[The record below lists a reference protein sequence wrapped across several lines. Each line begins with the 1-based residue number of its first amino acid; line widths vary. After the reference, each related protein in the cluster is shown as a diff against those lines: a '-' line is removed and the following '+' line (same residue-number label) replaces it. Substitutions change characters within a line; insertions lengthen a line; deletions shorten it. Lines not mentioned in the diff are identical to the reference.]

1 MAASSRVSQCMAAAA
16 SRPHISYEGCR
27 PVQTAGRS
35 GEPKRRQRSPA
46 SSWTQGTPAG
56 LPPGMPGM
64 GELMEG
70 AVQQAPQPLRHE
82 GGESGGGMQGLEH
95 GRRRRR
101 QATGRMYKFWRFVQ
115 MQTLPLSEFRAN
127 ASAMLDLVEK
137 GETVRILRH
146 GKPVADLVP
155 VQAASAQK
163 VPSWKRKIEPLRIVR
178 PDGKTGAQL
187 IIEERE
193 QARY

>member
-1 MAASSRVSQCMAAAA
+1 
-16 SRPHISYEGCR
+16 
-27 PVQTAGRS
+27 
-35 GEPKRRQRSPA
+35 
-46 SSWTQGTPAG
+46 
-56 LPPGMPGM
+56 
-64 GELMEG
+64 
-70 AVQQAPQPLRHE
+70 
-82 GGESGGGMQGLEH
+82 
-95 GRRRRR
+95 
-101 QATGRMYKFWRFVQ
+101 

-155 VQAASAQK
+155 VRDDAAER
-163 VPSWKRKIEPLRIVR
+163 VPSWKRKIEPLLIVR

-187 IIEERE
+187 IIEERD